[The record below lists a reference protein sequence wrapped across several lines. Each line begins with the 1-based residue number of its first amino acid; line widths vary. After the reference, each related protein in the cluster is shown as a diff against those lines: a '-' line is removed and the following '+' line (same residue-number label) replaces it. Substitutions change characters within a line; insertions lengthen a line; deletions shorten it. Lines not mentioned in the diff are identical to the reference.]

1 MPDAVGQAG
10 ALAGVILVGGQSRRM
25 GRDKASLPVPGSA
38 GGSGATRAELV
49 VAGIVAQRCEP
60 IFVMAAPGQPV
71 PAVQGRVI
79 RDEVRGLG
87 PLSATGRGLRAAAEA
102 GAKYAFVCAVDM
114 PLLTVELIDELIQL
128 AIETNAEVVLPWDG
142 RSHYLAAVYR
152 TDLADRVDALVAAG
166 EYKMSALIDAS
177 DSQQIVLADSRPVTN
192 VNTNADLRALV
203 RPGA

>member
-10 ALAGVILVGGQSRRM
+10 ALAGVILVGGESRRM

-38 GGSGATRAELV
+38 GGSGATTLAEFV
-49 VAGIVAQRCEP
+49 VGVVAQRCEP

-79 RDEVRGLG
+79 RDEVRGRG

-114 PLLTVELIDELIQL
+114 PLLTVELIDELVAL
-128 AIETNAEVVLPWDG
+128 ANETNAEVVLPWDG

-177 DSQQIVLADSRPVTN
+177 DSQQIVLTDSRPVTN
-192 VNTNADLRALV
+192 VNTDADLRALV